1 MRRDAGGAVRL
12 RSRRSVTGAAE
23 RGVFRPAW
31 QSGAD
36 GSGTPVCVGGDEAV
50 FTAASLAAGIS
61 AGTDALETGDHQQVE
76 RYARREP
83 RKRSLRQSMALAE
96 MEVGI
101 GSLDVPQIGQS
112 DSCIQLACFVREEV
126 LIRIAL
132 TLLSFLRLPRT
143 VAAHPLIHQVFMQHW
158 DNFRAIVKTARPET
172 AAAERDFAEF
182 LSSRMA
188 AHAQMLG
195 DVSQGFREVR
205 RSIEQAPRS
214 AQQQMLLDKMDSF
227 LDVYIAQRLSRRVLA
242 QHYLFLRQQ
251 KGPDRLG
258 AGIFDPQ
265 CCPSRI
271 VGQAAEVTED
281 ICISEFGISPPVE
294 FDGDTAATIPYV
306 SSHLWYVAREMLKN
320 AMRATVEHHG
330 GAMAVELPPI
340 RVTTL
345 CGQAA
350 DSDLWVVIADR
361 GGGMAPSKL
370 SRSWSYGVTDFRSS
384 VRDLGIGTEVSIGQR
399 GRSQGQGDEGG
410 GGMVPLGGI
419 ENSDTDAR
427 RLAGHGFG
435 LPLSRNYLRFFG
447 GDLRVRSTE
456 GCGTQVFLRLR
467 PLCVWSEDIELLAPA
482 SAGGPLRPP
491 QPPAPSASDRE
502 HRTFLQRY
510 SAFVTGRLGRPH

>member
-1 MRRDAGGAVRL
+1 MRAVR
-12 RSRRSVTGAAE
+12 SACAAAAGRRSVTGAAE

-188 AHAQMLG
+188 AHAQML
-195 DVSQGFREVR
+195 SRCCWTR
-205 RSIEQAPRS
+205 WTPSWMCTSRS
-214 AQQQMLLDKMDSF
+214 ASPAGRYRQ
-227 LDVYIAQRLSRRVLA
+227 YRVERSE
-242 QHYLFLRQQ
+242 RQ
-251 KGPDRLG
+251 
-258 AGIFDPQ
+258 
-265 CCPSRI
+265 
-271 VGQAAEVTED
+271 
-281 ICISEFGISPPVE
+281 
-294 FDGDTAATIPYV
+294 IP
-306 SSHLWYVAREMLKN
+306 R
-320 AMRATVEHHG
+320 
-330 GAMAVELPPI
+330 
-340 RVTTL
+340 
-345 CGQAA
+345 
-350 DSDLWVVIADR
+350 
-361 GGGMAPSKL
+361 
-370 SRSWSYGVTDFRSS
+370 
-384 VRDLGIGTEVSIGQR
+384 
-399 GRSQGQGDEGG
+399 
-410 GGMVPLGGI
+410 
-419 ENSDTDAR
+419 
-427 RLAGHGFG
+427 
-435 LPLSRNYLRFFG
+435 
-447 GDLRVRSTE
+447 
-456 GCGTQVFLRLR
+456 
-467 PLCVWSEDIELLAPA
+467 
-482 SAGGPLRPP
+482 
-491 QPPAPSASDRE
+491 
-502 HRTFLQRY
+502 
-510 SAFVTGRLGRPH
+510 